1 MRSRGAQIKPD
12 TPVAGGDPGCYFGGR
27 YMALL
32 PILKYPDPRLKQR
45 AEPVKEVTDDIR
57 KLVDDMAETMYAAP
71 GVGLAAN
78 QVGVLLRVFVI
89 DVAGEDEPS
98 ELRVF
103 INPEITDMSG
113 TQTWEEG
120 CLSFP
125 GVTEEIRRAERV
137 HVKAL
142 DRDGKPFELEADGL
156 LAVAIQHEND
166 HLNGVVMLDKLN
178 AVKRKLLGRKLARA
192 RETGAEA

>member
-1 MRSRGAQIKPD
+1 
-12 TPVAGGDPGCYFGGR
+12 
-27 YMALL
+27 MALR
-32 PILKYPDPRLKQR
+32 PILKYPDPRLKQV
-45 AEPVKEVTDDIR
+45 AAPVPAVTDEIR
-57 KLVDDMAETMYAAP
+57 QLVDDMAETMYAAP

-89 DVAGEDEPS
+89 DIAAEDEPS

-103 INPEITDMSG
+103 INPEILGTTG

-137 HVKAL
+137 TVRAL
-142 DRDGKPFELEADGL
+142 GRDGESFELEADGL

-166 HLNGVVMLDKLN
+166 HLNGIVMLDKLN
-178 AVKRKLLGRKLARA
+178 AMKRRLLGRKLAKA
-192 RETGAEA
+192 KADAAADA